1 MNAVAEQSAKGN
13 DVAMYGIPCF
23 CGTCLDAASAE
34 VTLAF
39 VYDDFFT
46 LVCNGTA
53 AASLDADTTL
63 NAVLLT
69 PFHLNA
75 TLDAQVI
82 FFGLQAVVL
91 TAGDTKLELMG
102 QFPCKVPFVQFL
114 CQCVR
119 IDTAAGTDCLALV
132 PHRPLPVPP

>member
-82 FFGLQAVVL
+82 FFGLQAVIL
-91 TAGDTKLELMG
+91 TAGDAE
-102 QFPCKVPFVQFL
+102 
-114 CQCVR
+114 
-119 IDTAAGTDCLALV
+119 
-132 PHRPLPVPP
+132 HRLSE

>member
-34 VTLAF
+34 ITLAF
-39 VYDDFFT
+39 IYDDFFA
-46 LVCNGTA
+46 LVGNGTA
-53 AASLDADTTL
+53 AASLDADTAL

-75 TLDAQVI
+75 AFDAQVI
-82 FFGLQAVVL
+82 FLRTSGNP
-91 TAGDTKLELMG
+91 DN
-102 QFPCKVPFVQFL
+102 QFWYFHDISFQPFL
-114 CQCVR
+114 YE
-119 IDTAAGTDCLALV
+119 
-132 PHRPLPVPP
+132 P